1 MAEAIRIESTERFKE
16 YISNLDSK
24 GKEKFNF
31 KNVIFAI
38 EMNAEILFPN
48 NELLNANFKNS
59 VFEKKVNFFD
69 TKFKGKTDFSE
80 AEFKDKA
87 FFIGSKFEDSA
98 IFTKAKFMDETLF
111 TSSEFNGM
119 AIFEEVIFSKLVHL
133 WGASFLKVANYSDAV
148 FEGYAE
154 FSETKFLGYAQFKNA
169 QFLDKVFFGEAVFE
183 DYSLFQLVRFMDG
196 VVFNKTVFKG
206 ELDLRGSVFMAES
219 LFTGVKI
226 FKSDRESYRIIKHE
240 LLKSNNIIDALGF
253 YQKEMICYWESLF
266 NNSKWTVIKGN
277 NLIHKVF
284 KFLHIKFM
292 TDFNEKAILFLNRYS
307 NNYGL
312 SWTQGIKFTVL
323 FVGLPFFLL
332 YNSLLA
338 DPYYKSIFTDFDSF
352 VYVLDQGLQYF
363 VQFLNPTH
371 AFDFMKVYD
380 PHPQGP
386 AYIIDGFSRIFITY
400 GYYQTIQA
408 FRKFKFN

>member
-1 MAEAIRIESTERFKE
+1 MAEAIRIESMENFKD
-16 YISNLDSK
+16 YISNLDSM
-24 GKEKFNF
+24 GKEDYNF
-31 KNVIFAI
+31 ENVIFAI
-38 EMNAEILFPN
+38 EVNAEILFPN
-48 NELLNANFKNS
+48 NELLNANFGNS

-69 TKFKGKTDFSE
+69 TKFNGKTDFSE

-98 IFTKAKFMDETLF
+98 IFAKAKFMDETLF
-111 TSSEFNGM
+111 TRSEFNGM
-119 AIFEEVIFSKLVHL
+119 AIFEEVIFSKLIHL
-133 WGASFLKVANYSDAV
+133 WGASFSKEAVFNDTV

-154 FSETKFLGYAQFKNA
+154 LSGAKFLGYAHFKNA
-169 QFLDKVFFGEAVFE
+169 QFLDKAFFGEAVFE
-183 DYSLFQLVRFMDG
+183 GYSLFQLVRFMDG

-226 FKSDRESYRIIKHE
+226 YKSDRESYRIIKHE

-253 YQKEMICYWESLF
+253 YRDEMICYWESLF
-266 NNSKWTVIKGN
+266 NNSKWNVIKGN
-277 NLIHKVF
+277 NFIHKGF
-284 KFLHIKFM
+284 KFLHTKFL
-292 TDFNEKAILFLNRYS
+292 TNFNEKAILFLNRYS

-312 SWTQGIKFTVL
+312 SWTQGVKFTVL
-323 FVGLPFFLL
+323 YVGFPFFLL

-352 VYVLDQGLQYF
+352 VYVLDQGLKYF

-371 AFDFMKVYD
+371 EFDFMKDYD
-380 PHPQGP
+380 PQPRGF
-386 AYIIDGFSRIFITY
+386 AYMVDGCSRVFITY

-408 FRKFKFN
+408 FR